1 MKKLLLTLLMT
12 SSCAMVFAKSTV
24 DVLATGGTIAGV
36 ASSASSTTYKAGSL
50 TAKQIID
57 AVTGLDDL
65 ANIKYEQIYN
75 KDSGD
80 VTLSD
85 WVKLAVAVQKAAD
98 NSNVDGIVITHG
110 TDTMEETSY
119 FLDLVIKTK
128 KPVVLVG
135 SMRPATAISSD
146 GPLNLYNAVAVAAS
160 PKADDKPVM
169 VVMNGDILSGR
180 TATKTNTTSVQTF
193 KDVNYGPIGTVTMGN
208 VAIDP
213 TVIANKNTFPVK
225 ISSDTVLPNVAILYG
240 YAGVDDNMWNKVLE
254 TPGLKGIVI
263 AGAGDGNIPSYEGDF
278 LKKARSMGI
287 VVVRSTRVGSGNVT
301 YDYNDLDTQYDLV
314 DANDLNPQKARILL
328 MLSLMK
334 TDNSKEIQKY
344 FNTY

>member
-12 SSCAMVFAKSTV
+12 SSCAVVFAKPTV
-24 DVLATGGTIAGV
+24 DILATGGTIAGV
-36 ASSASSTTYKAGSL
+36 SSSASSTIYKAGSL
-50 TAKQIID
+50 SAKQLID
-57 AVTGLDDL
+57 AVSGLDNL
-65 ANIKYEQIYN
+65 ANITYEQVYN

-80 VTLSD
+80 VTLDD
-85 WVKLAVAVQKAAD
+85 WVKLAVEVQKAAD
-98 NSNVDGIVITHG
+98 NPKIDGIVITHG

-119 FLDLVIKTK
+119 FLNLVIKTK
-128 KPVVLVG
+128 KPIVLVG

-160 PKADDKPVM
+160 PKADDKPVL

-180 TATKTNTTSVQTF
+180 GATKTNTTSVQTF
-193 KDVNYGPIGTVTMGN
+193 KDVNYGPLGTVIMGD
-208 VAIDP
+208 VSIDP
-213 TVIANKNTFPVK
+213 TVNSKKLDFPVK
-225 ISSDTVLPNVAILYG
+225 ITKDTKLPNVAVLYG

-301 YDYNDLDTQYDLV
+301 YDYNNLDTQYDLV
-314 DANDLNPQKARILL
+314 DADDLNPQKARILL

-334 TDNSKEIQKY
+334 TNNSKEIQKY